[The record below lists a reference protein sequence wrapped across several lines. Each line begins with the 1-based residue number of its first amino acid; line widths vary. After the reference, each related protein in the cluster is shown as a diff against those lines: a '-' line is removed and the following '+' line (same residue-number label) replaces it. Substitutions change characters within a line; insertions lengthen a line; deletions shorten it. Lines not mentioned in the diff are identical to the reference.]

1 MKMPAEL
8 KKAAMSADDSLE
20 AALMTEIPAPRRP
33 FSGKVMKNL
42 LDAAAKA
49 SMVFGAPVKL
59 EISDAPAARLP
70 GDVVR
75 VLAMMEKAAEDYGD
89 PFPVSLKSAVTDEAL
104 VAIAA
109 HLLSLARDPEFKKF
123 LQEEPAMP
131 EEEMGEEELPVEEM
145 AEEEMTEEEM
155 PEEGDF
161 EFERTEQEDDGEVE
175 ETEADLFRKRMKR

>member
-75 VLAMMEKAAEDYGD
+75 VLAMMEKAAEDYGN

-104 VAIAA
+104 IAIAA

-131 EEEMGEEELPVEEM
+131 EEEMQAEELPVEEM
-145 AEEEMTEEEM
+145 GEEEM
-155 PEEGDF
+155 PEEDTF
-161 EFERTEQEDDGEVE
+161 EFERVDQEDDGEVE

>member
-70 GDVVR
+70 GEVVR
-75 VLAMMEKAAEDYGD
+75 VLAMMEQAAEDYGE

-109 HLLSLARDPEFKKF
+109 HLLSLARDPGFKKF

-131 EEEMGEEELPVEEM
+131 EEEMAAEELPVKEM
-145 AEEEMTEEEM
+145 QEEEMEDEDT
-155 PEEGDF
+155 F
-161 EFERTEQEDDGEVE
+161 EFERAEQEDDGEVE

>member
-70 GDVVR
+70 GEVVR
-75 VLAMMEKAAEDYGD
+75 VLAMMEQAAEDYGE

-109 HLLSLARDPEFKKF
+109 HLLSLARDPGFKKF

-131 EEEMGEEELPVEEM
+131 EEEMAAEELPVGEM
-145 AEEEMTEEEM
+145 QEEEMEEE
-155 PEEGDF
+155 DTF
-161 EFERTEQEDDGEVE
+161 EFERAEQEDDGEVE

>member
-75 VLAMMEKAAEDYGD
+75 VLAMMEQAAEDYGE

-109 HLLSLARDPEFKKF
+109 HLLSLARDPGFKKF

-131 EEEMGEEELPVEEM
+131 EEEMAAEELPVKEM
-145 AEEEMTEEEM
+145 QEEEMEDEDT
-155 PEEGDF
+155 F
-161 EFERTEQEDDGEVE
+161 EFERAEQEDDGEVE

>member
-49 SMVFGAPVKL
+49 SMVFGAPVRL

-109 HLLSLARDPEFKKF
+109 HLLSLSRDPEFKKF

-145 AEEEMTEEEM
+145 AEEEM
-155 PEEGDF
+155 PEEDTF
-161 EFERTEQEDDGEVE
+161 EFERTEQEDDGEIE

>member
-1 MKMPAEL
+1 MKTPAEL

-70 GDVVR
+70 GEVVR
-75 VLAMMEKAAEDYGD
+75 VLAMMEQAAEDYGE

-109 HLLSLARDPEFKKF
+109 HLLSLARDPGFKKF

-131 EEEMGEEELPVEEM
+131 EEEMAAEELPVGEM
-145 AEEEMTEEEM
+145 QEEEMEEE
-155 PEEGDF
+155 DTF
-161 EFERTEQEDDGEVE
+161 EFERAEQEDDGEVE

>member
-75 VLAMMEKAAEDYGD
+75 VLAMMEQAAEDYGE

-109 HLLSLARDPEFKKF
+109 HLLSLARDPGFKKF

-131 EEEMGEEELPVEEM
+131 EEEMAAEELPVKEM
-145 AEEEMTEEEM
+145 QEEEMEEE
-155 PEEGDF
+155 DTF
-161 EFERTEQEDDGEVE
+161 EFERAEQEDDGEVE

>member
-70 GDVVR
+70 GEVVR
-75 VLAMMEKAAEDYGD
+75 VLAMMEQAAEDYGE

-109 HLLSLARDPEFKKF
+109 HLLSLARDPGFKKF
-123 LQEEPAMP
+123 LQEEPTIP
-131 EEEMGEEELPVEEM
+131 EEEMAAEELPVGEM
-145 AEEEMTEEEM
+145 QEEEMEEE
-155 PEEGDF
+155 DTF
-161 EFERTEQEDDGEVE
+161 EFERAEQEDDGEVE